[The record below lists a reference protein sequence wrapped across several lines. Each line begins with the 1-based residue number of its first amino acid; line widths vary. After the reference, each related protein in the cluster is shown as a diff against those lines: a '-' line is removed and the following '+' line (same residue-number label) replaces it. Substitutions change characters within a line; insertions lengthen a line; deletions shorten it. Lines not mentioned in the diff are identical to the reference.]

1 MCQVNVNRC
10 YENTPEL
17 STTLLK
23 GFESVFLG
31 SRVAKKTT
39 SIAGL
44 VFMTETWKKPPTYIR
59 VAVLEKHGKTEV
71 SSYNGDQSLHITLFQ
86 NRKKWLP

>member
-23 GFESVFLG
+23 VFESVFLG

-86 NRKKWLP
+86 NRKNWLP

>member
-17 STTLLK
+17 STTSLK
-23 GFESVFLG
+23 DFESVFLG
-31 SRVAKKTT
+31 SRVAKKIT
-39 SIAGL
+39 SIGGL
-44 VFMTETWKKPPTYIR
+44 VFMTETWKKPPYTRI
-59 VAVLEKHGKTEV
+59 AVLEKHGKTEV

-86 NRKKWLP
+86 NRKNWLP

>member
-23 GFESVFLG
+23 VFESVFLG
-31 SRVAKKTT
+31 SRVAKKIT

-44 VFMTETWKKPPTYIR
+44 VFMTET
-59 VAVLEKHGKTEV
+59 
-71 SSYNGDQSLHITLFQ
+71 
-86 NRKKWLP
+86 